1 MRRIPQSQT
10 DPAEV
15 ALLAFVAWQ
24 REGRPAGSEDRIWR
38 EVEAQL
44 AATRSLLAKELQS
57 PTSARARRTTTRAMH
72 PSAAPGQPPLPPLSA
87 MGSPQYRHDRPQQ
100 VAWDPII

>member
-1 MRRIPQSQT
+1 
-10 DPAEV
+10 
-15 ALLAFVAWQ
+15 LLAFVAWQ

-44 AATRSLLAKELQS
+44 AATRSLLAQELQA
-57 PTSARARRTTTRAMH
+57 PASARARRTTSRAM
-72 PSAAPGQPPLPPLSA
+72 STGEAPGKPALPPLSA